1 VLVLPD
7 RDVNE
12 GQDIQQEV
20 RLVAVLEDTQDLL
33 DHSLISENKLVK
45 GCHKEGILDEE
56 GVPVHHAK
64 QEQVLV
70 QKVAVETHVLNSEF
84 IEIVGKQC
92 H

>member
-1 VLVLPD
+1 MS
-7 RDVNE
+7 
-12 GQDIQQEV
+12 
-20 RLVAVLEDTQDLL
+20 DL
-33 DHSLISENKLVK
+33 STIAASARRQS
-45 GCHKEGILDEE
+45 KESTRILDEE

-70 QKVAVETHVLNSEF
+70 QEVAVETHVLNGKF